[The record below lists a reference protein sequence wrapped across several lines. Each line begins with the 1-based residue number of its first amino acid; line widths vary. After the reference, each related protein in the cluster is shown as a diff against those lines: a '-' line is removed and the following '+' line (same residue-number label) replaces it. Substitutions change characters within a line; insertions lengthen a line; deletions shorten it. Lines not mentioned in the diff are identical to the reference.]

1 LIRHAGLV
9 ALRLGGR
16 WAGALIEGA
25 SGVGKSDLAI
35 RAIELGF
42 RLAAD
47 DRTLVWASGG
57 RLYGRSPGPLA
68 GLIEVRGQGV
78 VGESPLPLAEIVL
91 LGFCVSETEEIERM
105 PDPQSAII
113 EGIVLPRLVL
123 RPKEPSAPA
132 KLRRAIE
139 HLGAAVQQAYQATS
153 LGGHDRAGTGETP

>member
-16 WAGALIEGA
+16 WAGALIEGP

-35 RAIELGF
+35 RALELGF

-57 RLYGRSPGPLA
+57 RLYGRAPGPLA

-78 VGESPLPLAEIVL
+78 MGVSQIALAEIVL
-91 LGFCVSETEEIERM
+91 QGFCVSQMEMIERM
-105 PDPQSAII
+105 PDPETAII
-113 EGIVLPRLVL
+113 AGIALPRLVL
-123 RPKEPSAPA
+123 RPKEASAPA

-139 HLGAAVQQAYQATS
+139 YLGAAVQQAYQATS